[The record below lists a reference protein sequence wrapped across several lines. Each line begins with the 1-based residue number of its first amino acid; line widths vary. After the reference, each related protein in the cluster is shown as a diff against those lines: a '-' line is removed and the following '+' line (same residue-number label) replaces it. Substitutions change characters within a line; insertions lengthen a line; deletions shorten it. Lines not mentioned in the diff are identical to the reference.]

1 MKIRLN
7 KEFTFEMAHAL
18 DRYDGKCKYIHGH
31 SFKLQVTVIG
41 QPINDIKS
49 PKNGMLIDFGDLKS
63 LINTHIVDVFDHTLV
78 LNENSSLNKSFLKNK
93 DLDQKIISTSFQ
105 PTSENMLIHFADII
119 KNILPNNVHL
129 HSLKLNETASSSAE
143 WHSEDN

>member
-18 DRYDGKCKYIHGH
+18 KDYDGECKYIHGH
-31 SFKLQVTVIG
+31 SFMLKVTIIG
-41 QPINDIKS
+41 QPIDDVNS
-49 PKNGMLIDFGDLKS
+49 PKNGMLLDFGDLKK
-63 LINTHIVDVFDHTLV
+63 LINTHIINVFDHTLV

-105 PTSENMLIHFADII
+105 PTSENMIIYFAEII
-119 KNILPNNVHL
+119 KKILPENVHL
-129 HSLKLNETASSSAE
+129 HSLKLNETANSSAE
-143 WHSEDN
+143 WHAEDN